1 MGLNSAVHV
10 TAADKRL
17 TFLAI
22 CHVFPSRSTYLVY
35 LDQTQRCLNSGRLDT
50 SVAWIRDGRAIVR
63 TGNNRTLRA
72 DVVTVSVCPALH
84 RPSPCRMRTSWHIY
98 VVYPYRC
105 QLSGFEGLG
114 ASTIEA

>member
-1 MGLNSAVHV
+1 MGLNSAAHV

-17 TFLAI
+17 TLVATFSRLATSF
-22 CHVFPSRSTYLVY
+22 HYGLLTWSTLIKHNAVSV
-35 LDQTQRCLNSGRLDT
+35 L
-50 SVAWIRDGRAIVR
+50 VAWIRDGRALVR

-98 VVYPYRC
+98 VVYPYRS